1 MWSTVLGDIKVN
13 RTQLLLSRSPYIDEH
28 SLKVIKIKWIVNQD
42 NYPSPEVDADL
53 LVDLFLDIL
62 LLCVHPLSAL
72 NENP

>member
-1 MWSTVLGDIKVN
+1 MWSAVLGDIKVN
-13 RTQLLLSRSPYIDEH
+13 RTQPLLSRSPFIDEH
-28 SLKVIKIKWIVNQD
+28 SLRVIKIKWIINQV